1 MGFPGLSA
9 SIKNIDPL
17 GRFLSTIRFR
27 TRETSVT
34 CHHSAEPAL
43 SPLEFGSTLLFNA
56 LDSVQSMLTS
66 RGAVPLYLTWHFDHC
81 NHSGSR
87 AT

>member
-9 SIKNIDPL
+9 SIENIDPL

-34 CHHSAEPAL
+34 GHDTTESALTPAKLGGSLLLHSLHRVEGVLASRWAVAHNLTGSLHHVN
-43 SPLEFGSTLLFNA
+43 T
-56 LDSVQSMLTS
+56 
-66 RGAVPLYLTWHFDHC
+66 
-81 NHSGSR
+81 
-87 AT
+87 